1 LFHLLQKLQNILIKN
16 LNSMQENNV
25 DIKGIIGFILIGV
38 LLMLWV
44 WTNPPEQVE
53 IIEQENQ
60 QTEIEIKSRDK
71 ENINENFSIDEIKND
86 LFDDVEKDNLDYVT
100 EIKNNL
106 FDIKFSKK
114 GGQISQ
120 LALNKFID
128 YNGSPIFL
136 IRDGN
141 SIFNIDFKTFNDRV
155 ISTKNQDFISNSYKD
170 GNNDIVSMKL
180 TVSDEKYLEYLYV
193 IKPDEYVIDIT
204 MKSRGFADLVNH
216 NEDYIFSWELNGI
229 RNSKSISYE
238 NRYTRL
244 TYYHDENKIDK
255 LSQMGDDEDEITD
268 INWISFRQHF
278 FSSILIPS
286 NKTFKS
292 AKISSRDLVKDE
304 SIDTLYTKH
313 YMAQI
318 PFSFNNNEFDKS
330 FRIYFGPTDGK
341 VFNKHDLDLDESI
354 PFGWG
359 IFGFINKSVFVPLFR
374 WLSSIFPYGIAIIFM
389 TILVRLALAPVL
401 YKSYLSQAKMKIL
414 KPDVEQLNKQF
425 KDNPMKRQQEMM
437 SLYSKAGASP
447 MSGCLP
453 ALLQIPVFYALFM
466 FFPSAFDLRQKSF
479 LWAEDLSAYDSIMEL
494 PFRVWGYGDHVSLF
508 PILAAISIFFYMQ
521 MTMGQQ
527 TASQPPP
534 QEGMPDMT
542 KMMKYMMYVS
552 PIFMLIFFNNYASGL
567 SLYYF
572 ISNILS
578 ISIMFVIKNYILD
591 ETKIREKIQINKA
604 KPQKAPNRFQR
615 KMQELMD
622 EAEKQKRNQNR

>member
-1 LFHLLQKLQNILIKN
+1 
-16 LNSMQENNV
+16 MEERNV
-25 DIKGIIGFILIGV
+25 DINSIIGFILIGV
-38 LLMLWV
+38 ILMFWV
-44 WTNPPEQVE
+44 WTRPPEQTE
-53 IIEQENQ
+53 IVEQENQ
-60 QTEIEIKSRDK
+60 QIDTELNLDDK
-71 ENINENFSIDEIKND
+71 ENTTQKFSIEERNND
-86 LFDDVEKDNLDYVT
+86 LFFDMNKDNSDYVA
-100 EIKNNL
+100 EINNDL
-106 FDIKFSKK
+106 FDIKFSNK

-120 LALNKFID
+120 LALNKFVD
-128 YNGSPIFL
+128 YKGSPLFVIKNE
-136 IRDGN
+136 N
-141 SIFNIDFKTFNDRV
+141 STFDINFKTFNNSI
-155 ISTKNQDFISNSYKD
+155 ISTKDQNFISHTYKN
-170 GNNDIVSMKL
+170 GNNDVVSMKL
-180 TVSDEKYLEYLYV
+180 VVSDEKYLEYLYV
-193 IKPDEYVIDIT
+193 IKPDEYVIDIN
-204 MKSRGFADLVNH
+204 MRSKGFADIINP

-244 TYYHDENKIDK
+244 TYYHDSDKTDK
-255 LSQMGDDEDEITD
+255 LSQMGDDEEEVAD

-286 NKTFKS
+286 TKSFKS
-292 AKISSRDLVKDE
+292 SKISSKDLVKDE
-304 SIDTLYTKH
+304 AIDTIYTKQ
-313 YMAQI
+313 YIAKI
-318 PFSFNNNEFDKS
+318 PFSYNNNEFNES
-330 FRIYFGPTDGK
+330 FKIYFGPTDSK
-341 VFNKHDLDLDESI
+341 EFKKYDLNLDESI

-359 IFGFINKSVFVPLFR
+359 IIGFVNKSIFVPLFR

-389 TILVRLALAPVL
+389 TILVRLAMAPML

-425 KDNPMKRQQEMM
+425 KDNAMKRQQEMM

-453 ALLQIPVFYALFM
+453 AVSQIPVFYALFM

-479 LWAEDLSAYDSIMEL
+479 LWAEDLSAYDSVLEL
-494 PFRVWGYGDHVSLF
+494 PFRIWGYGDHVSLF
-508 PILAAISIFFYMQ
+508 PILAAVSIFFYMQ

-534 QEGMPDMT
+534 QAGMPDMS

-552 PIFMLIFFNNYASGL
+552 PLFMLIFFNNYASGL

-604 KPQKAPNRFQR
+604 KPQKGPNRFQR
-615 KMQELMD
+615 KMQELME
-622 EAEKQKRNQNR
+622 EAEKQKRNQNK

>member
-1 LFHLLQKLQNILIKN
+1 
-16 LNSMQENNV
+16 MQENNV

-38 LLMLWV
+38 LLIFWV
-44 WTNPPEQVE
+44 WRNPPEQAE

-60 QTEIEIKSRDK
+60 QTEIEENSKDK
-71 ENINENFSIDEIKND
+71 ENINENFSIEDIKND
-86 LFDDVEKDNLDYVT
+86 LFTGIDKDNSDYVT
-100 EIKNNL
+100 EIKNNF
-106 FDIKFSKK
+106 FDIEFSKK

-128 YNGSPIFL
+128 HNGSPIFL
-136 IRDGN
+136 IKNGN
-141 SIFNIDFKTFNDRV
+141 STFNIDFKTFNNRV
-155 ISTKNQDFISNSYKD
+155 ISTKNQDFISHAYND

-193 IKPDEYVIDIT
+193 IKPDEYVIDIS
-204 MKSRGFADLVNH
+204 MKSRGFTDIVNH
-216 NEDYIFSWELNGI
+216 DENYIFSWELNGI
-229 RNSKSISYE
+229 RNSKSITYE

-244 TYYHDENKIDK
+244 TYYHNSNKIDK
-255 LSQMGDDEDEITD
+255 LSQMGDDEDEVAD

-292 AKISSRDLVKDE
+292 AKISSRDLVEDE
-304 SIDTLYTKH
+304 AIDTLYTKQ

-318 PFSFNNNEFDKS
+318 PFSFNNNEFNES
-330 FRIYFGPTDGK
+330 FRIYFGPTDSK
-341 VFNKHDLDLDESI
+341 VFKKYDLDLDESI

-359 IFGFINKSVFVPLFR
+359 IFGFINKSIFVPLFR
-374 WLSSIFPYGIAIIFM
+374 WLSSIFPYGLAIIFM

-425 KDNPMKRQQEMM
+425 KDNAMKRQQEMM

-479 LWAEDLSAYDSIMEL
+479 LWAEDLSAYDSIIEL
-494 PFRVWGYGDHVSLF
+494 PFRIWGYGDHVSLF

-542 KMMKYMMYVS
+542 KMMKYMMYIS

-591 ETKIREKIQINKA
+591 EAKIREKIQINKA
-604 KPQKAPNRFQR
+604 KPQKGPNRFQR
-615 KMQELMD
+615 KMQELME
-622 EAEKQKRNQNR
+622 EAEKQKNKPK

>member
-1 LFHLLQKLQNILIKN
+1 
-16 LNSMQENNV
+16 MQENNV
-25 DIKGIIGFILIGV
+25 DINSIIGFILIGV
-38 LLMLWV
+38 LLMFWL
-44 WTNPPEQVE
+44 WTNPPEQAE
-53 IIEQENQ
+53 IVEQENQ
-60 QTEIEIKSRDK
+60 QTDIEVNSKDK
-71 ENINENFSIDEIKND
+71 ENINQNFSIEDINND
-86 LFDDVEKDNLDYVT
+86 LFADIDKDNSDYVT
-100 EIKNNL
+100 EIKNNI

-114 GGQISQ
+114 GGQISEV
-120 LALNKFID
+120 ALNKFID
-128 YNGSPIFL
+128 HKGSPIFL
-136 IRDGN
+136 IKNGN
-141 SIFNIDFKTFNDRV
+141 STFNIDFKTSNNRI
-155 ISTKNQDFISNSYKD
+155 ISTKNQDFTPYIYKD
-170 GNNDIVSMKL
+170 GENDVVSMKL
-180 TVSDEKYLEYLYV
+180 SISDEKYLEYLYV
-193 IKPDEYVIDIT
+193 IKPDEYVIDINI
-204 MKSRGFADLVNH
+204 KSRGFTDFLNH
-216 NEDYIFSWELNGI
+216 NDDYNFLWELNGI
-229 RNSKSISYE
+229 RNSKSITYE

-244 TYYHDENKIDK
+244 TYYHDSNKIDK
-255 LSQMGDDEDEITD
+255 LSQMGDDEDEVTD

-304 SIDTLYTKH
+304 VIDTLYTKQ
-313 YMAQI
+313 YMTKI
-318 PFSFNNNEFDKS
+318 PFSYKNNEFNES
-330 FRIYFGPTDGK
+330 FRIYFGPTDSK
-341 VFNKHDLDLDESI
+341 VFEKYDLNLEESI

-374 WLSSIFPYGIAIIFM
+374 WLSSIFPYGLTIIFM

-479 LWAEDLSAYDSIMEL
+479 LWAEDLSAYDSILEL
-494 PFRVWGYGDHVSLF
+494 PFRIWGYGDHVSLF
-508 PILAAISIFFYMQ
+508 PILAAVSIFFYMQ

-552 PIFMLIFFNNYASGL
+552 PVFMLIFFNNYASGL

-578 ISIMFVIKNYILD
+578 IGIMFVIKNYILD

-604 KPQKAPNRFQR
+604 KPQKGPSRFQR
-615 KMQELMD
+615 KMQKLME
-622 EAEKQKRNQNR
+622 EAEIQKRNQNRK